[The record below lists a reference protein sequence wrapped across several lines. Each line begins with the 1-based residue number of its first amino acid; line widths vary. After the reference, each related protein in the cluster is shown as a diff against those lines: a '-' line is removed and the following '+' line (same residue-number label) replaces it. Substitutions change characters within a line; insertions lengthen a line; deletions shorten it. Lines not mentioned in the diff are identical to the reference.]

1 MTTYLGKSCS
11 FGLPRVPFVNCRQFM
26 YLVIIPFGFEGR
38 MWDLIV
44 SVPDHCLSF
53 YFVTVIRE
61 ITQNPV
67 FQFYESILSE
77 KTDCLWT
84 ESGQN
89 IERFIILI

>member
-1 MTTYLGKSCS
+1 MT
-11 FGLPRVPFVNCRQFM
+11 
-26 YLVIIPFGFEGR
+26 
-38 MWDLIV
+38 D
-44 SVPDHCLSF
+44 
-53 YFVTVIRE
+53 IRE

-89 IERFIILI
+89 IESFIILIEHINECMFIPGLLPKKNLFLSIHLHLYGLRLYLYK

>member
-1 MTTYLGKSCS
+1 MSDRCPLGYLFAK
-11 FGLPRVPFVNCRQFM
+11 
-26 YLVIIPFGFEGR
+26 
-38 MWDLIV
+38 LI
-44 SVPDHCLSF
+44 L
-53 YFVTVIRE
+53 VTVIRE

-67 FQFYESILSE
+67 FQFYESISSE